1 MVTARPR
8 RMLGLLL
15 MLGTVAACSGSR
27 ASTTPAASS
36 ARTPSAAATPQKLT
50 AVPASLPFGEQPTK
64 HFKNTTVTFDYPAD
78 WQVAGFPL
86 VTSFSNDYVGLSTS
100 PLFDP
105 CASPAGCEGPPVAS
119 LASGG
124 LYVIWSARSWAPWT
138 FDPSVGKLFSVGP
151 RRATLE
157 EKAPTDACRSVGG
170 VRSLVAIIE
179 SSAPRN
185 WVQMDACLAGPDP
198 APAQAQI
205 EAMLATAWVGQ

>member
-15 MLGTVAACSGSR
+15 VLGSAVACSGPR
-27 ASTTPAASS
+27 VSTTPAASS
-36 ARTPSAAATPQKLT
+36 ARTPSAGATPAFT
-50 AVPASLPFGEQPTK
+50 AVPASLPFGERPTK
-64 HFKNTTVTFDYPAD
+64 HFKDATVSFDYPAD
-78 WQVAGFPL
+78 WQVAVFPL
-86 VTSFSNDYVGLSTS
+86 VTSFSFDYVGLSTS

-105 CASPAGCEGPPVAS
+105 CPSPAGCEGPPVAS
-119 LASGG
+119 MASGG
-124 LYVIWSARSWAPWT
+124 LYVIWSARSWGPWT

-151 RRATLE
+151 RRATLQ
-157 EKAPTDACRSVGG
+157 EKASTDACRSVGG

-205 EAMLATAWVGQ
+205 EAMLATAFAGQ